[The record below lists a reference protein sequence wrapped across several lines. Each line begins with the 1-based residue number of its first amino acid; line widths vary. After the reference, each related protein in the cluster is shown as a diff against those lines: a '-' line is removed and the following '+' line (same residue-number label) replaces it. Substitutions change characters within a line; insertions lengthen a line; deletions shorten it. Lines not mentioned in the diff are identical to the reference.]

1 MLFEY
6 LKSITVTKND
16 KLSLEEYIPFLIS
29 RWLSFGVATSTQA
42 INETVN
48 SLGNIEKEYHFK
60 LLLSLFPKFK
70 YQPKFNYIKKVKQSA
85 TQENEKNKLLAQS
98 MELSVREINELLKQV
113 ELKKQ
118 QDN

>member
-29 RWLSFGVATSTQA
+29 RWLSFGVATSSQA

-48 SLGNIEKEYHFK
+48 SLGNLEKNYHFK
-60 LLLSLFPKFK
+60 LLLTLFPKHK
-70 YQPKFNYIKKVKQSA
+70 YQPKFNYIKKVK
-85 TQENEKNKLLAQS
+85 TNTTPDGEKNKLLAHS
-98 MELSVREINELLKQV
+98 MELSVREVNELLKQV
-113 ELKKQ
+113 EKIKQ